1 METIFDKILA
11 GELPCEKVFE
21 DQDVLAF
28 RDINPQ
34 APEHVLVIPK
44 QKVTGVEQLES
55 QSTEYVGVLFKRAA
69 QVARLLKLDDGY
81 RIVVNHGDH
90 GGQEVAYLHI
100 HILGRRAMRWPPG

>member
-1 METIFDKILA
+1 METIFDKIIA
-11 GELPCEKVFE
+11 GEIPCDKVFE
-21 DQDVLAF
+21 DQHVLAF
-28 RDINPQ
+28 KDINPQ

-44 QKVTGVEQLES
+44 QKVAGFDQLES
-55 QSTEYVGVLFKRAA
+55 QPVDYVGVLFQRAA
-69 QVARLLKLDDGY
+69 QVARLLELEEGY